1 MNLEIQMNLDRIDD
15 IRPLLVQLERQ
26 YNLTDLERRLFPGW
40 ARR

>member
-1 MNLEIQMNLDRIDD
+1 MTSVRYWTK
-15 IRPLLVQLERQ
+15 LERQ